1 MKWLTEDIQ
10 CMDITFKKDAGGPPN
25 GMCVNT
31 TGVGA
36 SAFSFGSPEPSACS
50 NAKNSTGG
58 TSTKSAASKTTF
70 GMLSALSLFAV
81 GLVLF

>member
-10 CMDITFKKDAGGPPN
+10 CMDITFKKDAGGPPD

-36 SAFSFGSPEPSACS
+36 SPFSFESPSSHCANGK
-50 NAKNSTGG
+50 NATES
-58 TSTKSAASKTTF
+58 TSTKSGASKTTV
-70 GMLSALSLFAV
+70 GMLSALGLFAV